1 MKKYKYMIA
10 GVAAVCATAALTSC
24 SDYLD
29 TDKYFKD
36 QQSLEH
42 IFNNKTNTLEWLSL
56 SYSRLQG
63 DNIEIGHSDQNP
75 TNFCDDMTFNE
86 GNNGDRYRKFKL
98 GEYGDGYNNGYDGY
112 YKNSWPW
119 SYVAIRQASVFIH
132 NAHANEGLTQDEI
145 DVLIGEAHFLRGYFY
160 WLLIRK
166 YGPVPIMPDE
176 GADFSA
182 SYDDMSYP
190 RNTFDECV
198 DFICKDMIEA
208 AKRLPDRRDNLNS
221 ARPTKGAALAM
232 RAKVLTYAA
241 SPLYNGNTEMADFT
255 DKTGRQLISQEYD
268 ERKWALAV
276 AAGKDFLDYNDQAGV
291 YKIHTVGV
299 RKSAED
305 TSYPTTITP
314 PVCEPYSS
322 LNFPDGWAD
331 IDPFESYRSVFNG
344 ELSIAENEEI
354 IFTRGQNDR
363 GNNLTPS
370 GQDGAEEDKGVKQ
383 LVKHQLPNSLGGWNI
398 HGITQKQCDA
408 YDMADG
414 TPFDIDRVM
423 AEYGAGNEF
432 TNARN
437 KNLHP
442 YDHLPDN
449 GIYMGYANREPRFYA
464 SVAYSGTIW
473 PGASTTED
481 RYHNQQI
488 FYYRGENDGRVNSNE
503 RWVNTGIGV
512 MKYVHPYDINVGN
525 NALLKDKPDPALR
538 YADILLLY
546 AEAVNNLTSSHE
558 VQSWDGTQ
566 TYTISRDV
574 NEMRRGVKPVR
585 MRAGV
590 PDYKDEVYADRDQFF
605 NAIVHERQVEL
616 FAENQRYF
624 DLRRWK
630 IAEEHESEQIYGCNT
645 LMDKRNALEFYNPVR
660 VPKLQTS
667 FSRKQ
672 YFWPVSWDELRRNK
686 NLTQAPG
693 WRDYE

>member
-10 GVAAVCATAALTSC
+10 GVAAMCATAFLTSC

-42 IFNNKTNTLEWLSL
+42 IFNNKNNTLEWLAL

-63 DNIEIGHSDQNP
+63 DNIEIGHSDNNP

-98 GEYGDGYNNGYDGY
+98 GEYGDGYSYDTY

-132 NAHANEGLTQDEI
+132 NAHANDELTQDEI

-176 GADFSA
+176 GADFSE
-182 SYDDMSYP
+182 SYDNLSYP

-221 ARPTKGAALAM
+221 ARPTKGAALAV

-255 DKTGRQLISQEYD
+255 DKTGRQLISQQYD
-268 ERKWALAV
+268 ERKWAVAA

-291 YKIHTVGV
+291 YKIHTVGI
-299 RKSAED
+299 RKTAED
-305 TSYPTTITP
+305 TSYPTTIIP
-314 PVCEPYSS
+314 PKCEPYSS
-322 LNFPDGWAD
+322 QNFPDGWAD

-344 ELSIAENEEI
+344 ELSMAENEEV
-354 IFTRGQNDR
+354 IFTRGQNNR
-363 GNNLTPS
+363 TNNLIPD
-370 GQDGAEEDKGVKQ
+370 GQEGSVEIGVKD

-398 HGITQKQCDA
+398 HGVTQKQCDA
-408 YDMADG
+408 YAMADG
-414 TPFDIDRVM
+414 TPYDREKVM
-423 AEYGAGNEF
+423 AQYGPGNEF
-432 TNARN
+432 TTINN
-437 KNLHP
+437 KALHP

-473 PGASTTED
+473 QGASTTED

-488 FYYRGENDGRVNSNE
+488 FYYRGEQDGRVNSNE

-525 NALLKDKPDPALR
+525 NASIRDKADPALR
-538 YADILLLY
+538 YADLLLLY
-546 AEAVNNLTSSHE
+546 AEALNNLTTSYE
-558 VQSWDGTQ
+558 IASWDGTQ

-574 NEMRRGVKPVR
+574 NEMHRGVKPVR

-590 PDYKDEVYADRDQFF
+590 PDYTDEVYADRDQFF
-605 NAIVHERQVEL
+605 NAIVHERQIEF

-630 IAEEHESEQIYGCNT
+630 IAEEHEAEQIYGCNT
-645 LMDKRNALEFYNPVR
+645 LMDRRNALQFYNPVR

-667 FSRKQ
+667 FSRRQ

-693 WRDYE
+693 WKDYE

>member
-1 MKKYKYMIA
+1 MIA
-10 GVAAVCATAALTSC
+10 GVAAMCATAFLTSC

-42 IFNNKTNTLEWLSL
+42 IFNNKNNTLEWLAL

-98 GEYGDGYNNGYDGY
+98 GEYGDGYSYDTY

-132 NAHANEGLTQDEI
+132 NAHANDELTQDEI

-176 GADFSA
+176 GADFSE
-182 SYDDMSYP
+182 SYDNLSYP

-221 ARPTKGAALAM
+221 ARPTKGAALAV

-255 DKTGRQLISQEYD
+255 DKTGRQLISQQYD
-268 ERKWALAV
+268 ERKWAVAA

-291 YKIHTVGV
+291 YKIHTVGI
-299 RKSAED
+299 RKTAED
-305 TSYPTTITP
+305 TSYPTTIIP
-314 PVCEPYSS
+314 PKCEPYSS
-322 LNFPDGWAD
+322 QNFPDGWAD

-344 ELSIAENEEI
+344 ELSMAENEEV
-354 IFTRGQNDR
+354 IFTRGQNNR
-363 GNNLTPS
+363 TNNLIPD
-370 GQDGAEEDKGVKQ
+370 GQEGSVEIGVKD

-398 HGITQKQCDA
+398 HGVTQKQCDA
-408 YDMADG
+408 YAMADG
-414 TPFDIDRVM
+414 TPYDREKVM
-423 AEYGAGNEF
+423 AQYGPGNEF
-432 TNARN
+432 TTINN
-437 KNLHP
+437 KALHP

-488 FYYRGENDGRVNSNE
+488 FYYRGEQDGRVNSNE

-525 NALLKDKPDPALR
+525 NASIRDKADPALR
-538 YADILLLY
+538 YADLLLLY
-546 AEAVNNLTSSHE
+546 AEALNNLTTSYE
-558 VQSWDGTQ
+558 IASWDGTQ

-574 NEMRRGVKPVR
+574 NEMHRGVKPVR

-590 PDYKDEVYADRDQFF
+590 PDYTDEVYADRDQFF
-605 NAIVHERQVEL
+605 NAIVHERQIEF

-630 IAEEHESEQIYGCNT
+630 IAEEHEAEQIYGCNT
-645 LMDKRNALEFYNPVR
+645 LMDRRNALQFYNPVR

-667 FSRKQ
+667 FSRRQ

-693 WRDYE
+693 WKDYE

>member
-10 GVAAVCATAALTSC
+10 GVAAMCATAFLTSC

-42 IFNNKTNTLEWLSL
+42 IFNNKNNTLEWLAL

-63 DNIEIGHSDQNP
+63 DNIEIGHSDNNP

-98 GEYGDGYNNGYDGY
+98 GEYGDGYSYDTY

-132 NAHANEGLTQDEI
+132 NAHANDELTQDEI

-176 GADFSA
+176 GADFSE
-182 SYDDMSYP
+182 SYDNLSYP

-221 ARPTKGAALAM
+221 ARPTKGAALAV

-255 DKTGRQLISQEYD
+255 DKTGRQLISQQYD
-268 ERKWALAV
+268 ERKWAVAA

-291 YKIHTVGV
+291 YKIHTVGI
-299 RKSAED
+299 RKTAED
-305 TSYPTTITP
+305 TSYPTTIIP
-314 PVCEPYSS
+314 PKCEPYSS
-322 LNFPDGWAD
+322 QNFPDGWAD

-344 ELSIAENEEI
+344 ELSMAENEEV
-354 IFTRGQNDR
+354 IFTRGQNNR
-363 GNNLTPS
+363 TNNLIPD
-370 GQDGAEEDKGVKQ
+370 GQEGSVEIGVKD

-398 HGITQKQCDA
+398 HGVTQKQCDA
-408 YDMADG
+408 YAMADG
-414 TPFDIDRVM
+414 TPYDREKVM
-423 AEYGAGNEF
+423 AQYGPGNEF
-432 TNARN
+432 TTINN
-437 KNLHP
+437 KALHP

-464 SVAYSGTIW
+464 SVAYSGSIW

-488 FYYRGENDGRVNSNE
+488 FYYRGEQDGRVNSNE

-525 NALLKDKPDPALR
+525 NASIRDKADPALR
-538 YADILLLY
+538 YADLLLLY
-546 AEAVNNLTSSHE
+546 AEALNNLTTSYE
-558 VQSWDGTQ
+558 IASWDGTQ

-574 NEMRRGVKPVR
+574 NEMHRGVKPVR

-590 PDYKDEVYADRDQFF
+590 PDYTDEVYADRDQFF
-605 NAIVHERQVEL
+605 NAIVHERQIEF

-630 IAEEHESEQIYGCNT
+630 IAEEHEAEQIYGCNT
-645 LMDKRNALEFYNPVR
+645 LMDRRNALQFYNPVR

-667 FSRKQ
+667 FSRRQ

-693 WRDYE
+693 WKDYE

>member
-10 GVAAVCATAALTSC
+10 GVAAMCATAFLTSC

-42 IFNNKTNTLEWLSL
+42 IFNNKNNTLEWLAL

-63 DNIEIGHSDQNP
+63 DNIEIGHSDNNP

-98 GEYGDGYNNGYDGY
+98 GEYGDGYSYDTY

-132 NAHANEGLTQDEI
+132 NAHANDELTQDEI

-176 GADFSA
+176 GADFSE
-182 SYDDMSYP
+182 SYDNLSYP

-221 ARPTKGAALAM
+221 ARPTKGAALAV

-255 DKTGRQLISQEYD
+255 DKTGRQLISQQYD
-268 ERKWALAV
+268 ERKWAVAA

-291 YKIHTVGV
+291 YKIHTVGI
-299 RKSAED
+299 RKTAED
-305 TSYPTTITP
+305 TSYPTTIIP
-314 PVCEPYSS
+314 PKCEPYSS
-322 LNFPDGWAD
+322 QNFPNGWAD

-344 ELSIAENEEI
+344 ELSMAENEEI
-354 IFTRGQNDR
+354 IFTRGQNNR
-363 GNNLTPS
+363 TNNLIPD
-370 GQDGAEEDKGVKQ
+370 GQDGTVEIGVKD

-398 HGITQKQCDA
+398 HGVTQKQCDA

-414 TPFDIDRVM
+414 TPYDREKVM
-423 AEYGAGNEF
+423 AKYGPGNEF
-432 TNARN
+432 TTINN
-437 KNLHP
+437 KALHP

-488 FYYRGENDGRVNSNE
+488 FYYRGEQDGRVNSNE

-525 NALLKDKPDPALR
+525 NASIRDKADPALR
-538 YADILLLY
+538 YADLLLLY
-546 AEAVNNLTSSHE
+546 AEALNNLTTSYE
-558 VQSWDGTQ
+558 IASWDGTQ

-574 NEMRRGVKPVR
+574 NEMHRGVKPVR

-590 PDYKDEVYADRDQFF
+590 PDYTDDVYADRDKFF
-605 NAIVHERQVEL
+605 NAIVHERQIEF

-630 IAEEHESEQIYGCNT
+630 IAEEHEAEQIYGCNT
-645 LMDKRNALEFYNPVR
+645 LMDRRNALQFYNPVR

-667 FSRKQ
+667 FSRRQ

-693 WRDYE
+693 WKDYE

>member
-63 DNIEIGHSDQNP
+63 DNIEIGHSDNNP

-98 GEYGDGYNNGYDGY
+98 GEYGDGYSYDGY

-119 SYVAIRQASVFIH
+119 SYVAIRQASIFIH

-299 RKSAED
+299 RKAAED

-322 LNFPDGWAD
+322 QNFPDGWAD

-354 IFTRGQNDR
+354 IFTRGRNYR
-363 GNNLTPS
+363 SNNLIPE
-370 GQDGAEEDKGVKQ
+370 GQEGSVEIGVRD

-398 HGITQKQCDA
+398 HGVTQKQCDA

-414 TPFDIDRVM
+414 TPYDRDRVM
-423 AEYGAGNEF
+423 AEYGPGNEF

-473 PGASTTED
+473 PGANTTED

-525 NALLKDKPDPALR
+525 NAFIKDKADPALR

-546 AEAVNNLTSSHE
+546 AEAVNNLTSSYE
-558 VQSWDGTQ
+558 VQSWDGAQ
-566 TYTISRDV
+566 TYTVSRDV

-624 DLRRWK
+624 DIRRWK

>member
-1 MKKYKYMIA
+1 MIA
-10 GVAAVCATAALTSC
+10 GVAAMCATAFLTSC

-42 IFNNKTNTLEWLSL
+42 IFNNKNNTLEWLAL

-63 DNIEIGHSDQNP
+63 DNIEIGHSDNNP

-98 GEYGDGYNNGYDGY
+98 GEYGDGYSYDTY

-132 NAHANEGLTQDEI
+132 NAHANDELTQDEI

-176 GADFSA
+176 GADFSE
-182 SYDDMSYP
+182 SYDNLSYP

-221 ARPTKGAALAM
+221 ARPTKGAALAV

-255 DKTGRQLISQEYD
+255 DKTGRQLISQQYD
-268 ERKWALAV
+268 ERKWAVAA

-291 YKIHTVGV
+291 YKIHTVGI
-299 RKSAED
+299 RKTAED
-305 TSYPTTITP
+305 TSYPTTIIP
-314 PVCEPYSS
+314 PKCEPYSS
-322 LNFPDGWAD
+322 QNFPDGWAD

-344 ELSIAENEEI
+344 ELSMAENEEI
-354 IFTRGQNDR
+354 IFTRGQNNR
-363 GNNLTPS
+363 TNNLIPD
-370 GQDGAEEDKGVKQ
+370 GQEGSVEIGVKD

-398 HGITQKQCDA
+398 HGVTQKQCDA
-408 YDMADG
+408 YAMADG
-414 TPFDIDRVM
+414 TPYDREKVM
-423 AEYGAGNEF
+423 AKYGPGNEF
-432 TNARN
+432 TTINN
-437 KNLHP
+437 KALHP

-488 FYYRGENDGRVNSNE
+488 FYYRGEQDGRVNSNE

-525 NALLKDKPDPALR
+525 NASIRDKADPALR
-538 YADILLLY
+538 YADLLLLY
-546 AEAVNNLTSSHE
+546 AEALNNLTTSYE
-558 VQSWDGTQ
+558 IASWDGTQ

-574 NEMRRGVKPVR
+574 NEMHRGVKPVR

-590 PDYKDEVYADRDQFF
+590 PDYTDEVYADRDQFF
-605 NAIVHERQVEL
+605 NAIVHERQIEF

-630 IAEEHESEQIYGCNT
+630 IAEEHEAEQIYGCNT
-645 LMDKRNALEFYNPVR
+645 LMDRRNALQFYNPVR

-667 FSRKQ
+667 FSRRQ

-693 WRDYE
+693 WKDYE

>member
-1 MKKYKYMIA
+1 MIA
-10 GVAAVCATAALTSC
+10 GVAAMCATAFLTSC

-42 IFNNKTNTLEWLSL
+42 IFNNKNNTLEWLAL

-98 GEYGDGYNNGYDGY
+98 GEYGDGYSYDTY

-132 NAHANEGLTQDEI
+132 NAHANDELTQDEI

-176 GADFSA
+176 GADFSE
-182 SYDDMSYP
+182 SYDNLSYP

-221 ARPTKGAALAM
+221 ARPTKGAALAV

-255 DKTGRQLISQEYD
+255 DKTGRQLISQQYD
-268 ERKWALAV
+268 ERKWAVAA

-291 YKIHTVGV
+291 YKIHTVGI
-299 RKSAED
+299 RKTAED
-305 TSYPTTITP
+305 TSYPTTIIP
-314 PVCEPYSS
+314 PKCEPYSS
-322 LNFPDGWAD
+322 QNFPDGWAD

-344 ELSIAENEEI
+344 ELSMAENEEI
-354 IFTRGQNDR
+354 IFTRGQNNR
-363 GNNLTPS
+363 TNNLIPDD
-370 GQDGAEEDKGVKQ
+370 QDGSVEIGVKD

-398 HGITQKQCDA
+398 HGVTQKQCDA
-408 YDMADG
+408 YAMADG
-414 TPFDIDRVM
+414 TPYDREKVM
-423 AEYGAGNEF
+423 AKYGPGNEF
-432 TNARN
+432 TTINN
-437 KNLHP
+437 KALHP

-488 FYYRGENDGRVNSNE
+488 FYYRGEQDGRVNSNE

-525 NALLKDKPDPALR
+525 NASIRDKADPALR
-538 YADILLLY
+538 YADLLLLY
-546 AEAVNNLTSSHE
+546 AEALNNLTTSYE
-558 VQSWDGTQ
+558 IASWDGTQ

-574 NEMRRGVKPVR
+574 NEMHRGVKPVR

-590 PDYKDEVYADRDQFF
+590 PDYTDEVYADRDQFF
-605 NAIVHERQVEL
+605 NAIVHERQIEF

-630 IAEEHESEQIYGCNT
+630 IAEEHEAEQIYGCNT
-645 LMDKRNALEFYNPVR
+645 LMDRRNALQFYNPVR

-667 FSRKQ
+667 FSRRQ

-693 WRDYE
+693 WKDYE

>member
-10 GVAAVCATAALTSC
+10 GVAAMCATAFLTSC

-42 IFNNKTNTLEWLSL
+42 IFNNKNNTLEWLAL

-63 DNIEIGHSDQNP
+63 DNIEIGHSDNNP

-98 GEYGDGYNNGYDGY
+98 GEYGDGYSYDTY

-132 NAHANEGLTQDEI
+132 NAHANDELTQDEI

-176 GADFSA
+176 GADFSE
-182 SYDDMSYP
+182 SYDNLSYP

-208 AKRLPDRRDNLNS
+208 AKRLPDRRDDLNS
-221 ARPTKGAALAM
+221 ARPTKGAALAV

-255 DKTGRQLISQEYD
+255 DKTGRQLISQQYD
-268 ERKWALAV
+268 ERKWAVAA

-291 YKIHTVGV
+291 YKIHTVGI
-299 RKSAED
+299 RKTAED
-305 TSYPTTITP
+305 TSYPTTIIP
-314 PVCEPYSS
+314 PKCEPYSS
-322 LNFPDGWAD
+322 QNFPDGWAD

-344 ELSIAENEEI
+344 ELSMAENEEV
-354 IFTRGQNDR
+354 IFTRGQNNR
-363 GNNLTPS
+363 TNNLIPD
-370 GQDGAEEDKGVKQ
+370 GQEGSVEIGVKD

-398 HGITQKQCDA
+398 HGVTQKQCDA
-408 YDMADG
+408 YAMADG
-414 TPFDIDRVM
+414 TPYDREKVM
-423 AEYGAGNEF
+423 AQYGPGNEF
-432 TNARN
+432 TTINN
-437 KNLHP
+437 KALHP

-488 FYYRGENDGRVNSNE
+488 FYYRGEQDGRVNSNE

-525 NALLKDKPDPALR
+525 NASIRDKADPALR
-538 YADILLLY
+538 YADLLLLY
-546 AEAVNNLTSSHE
+546 AEALNNLTTSYE
-558 VQSWDGTQ
+558 IASWDGTQ

-574 NEMRRGVKPVR
+574 NEMHRGVKPVR

-590 PDYKDEVYADRDQFF
+590 PDYTDEVYADRDQFF
-605 NAIVHERQVEL
+605 NAIVHERQIEF

-630 IAEEHESEQIYGCNT
+630 IAEEHEAEQIYGCNT
-645 LMDKRNALEFYNPVR
+645 LMDRRNALQFYNPVR

-667 FSRKQ
+667 FSRRQ

-693 WRDYE
+693 WKDYE

>member
-1 MKKYKYMIA
+1 MIA
-10 GVAAVCATAALTSC
+10 GVAAMCATAFLTSC

-42 IFNNKTNTLEWLSL
+42 IFNNKNNTLEWLAL

-86 GNNGDRYRKFKL
+86 GNNGERYRKFKL
-98 GEYGDGYNNGYDGY
+98 GEYGDGYSYDTY

-132 NAHANEGLTQDEI
+132 NAHANDELTQDEI

-176 GADFSA
+176 GADFSE
-182 SYDDMSYP
+182 SYDNLSYP

-221 ARPTKGAALAM
+221 ARPTKGAALAV

-255 DKTGRQLISQEYD
+255 DKTGRQLISQQYD
-268 ERKWALAV
+268 ERKWAVAA

-291 YKIHTVGV
+291 YKIHTVGI
-299 RKSAED
+299 RKTAED
-305 TSYPTTITP
+305 TSYPTTIIP
-314 PVCEPYSS
+314 PKCEPYSS
-322 LNFPDGWAD
+322 QNFPDGWAD

-344 ELSIAENEEI
+344 ELSMAENEEV
-354 IFTRGQNDR
+354 IFTRGQNNR
-363 GNNLTPS
+363 TNNLIPD
-370 GQDGAEEDKGVKQ
+370 GQEGSVEIGVKD

-398 HGITQKQCDA
+398 HGVTQKQCDA
-408 YDMADG
+408 YAMADG
-414 TPFDIDRVM
+414 TPYDREKVM
-423 AEYGAGNEF
+423 AQYGPGNEF
-432 TNARN
+432 TTINN
-437 KNLHP
+437 KALHP

-488 FYYRGENDGRVNSNE
+488 FYYRGEQDGRVNSNE

-512 MKYVHPYDINVGN
+512 MKYVHPYDINVGD
-525 NALLKDKPDPALR
+525 NASIRDKADPALR
-538 YADILLLY
+538 YADLLLLY
-546 AEAVNNLTSSHE
+546 AEALNNLTTSYE
-558 VQSWDGTQ
+558 IASWDGTQ

-574 NEMRRGVKPVR
+574 NEMHRGVKPVR

-590 PDYKDEVYADRDQFF
+590 PDYTDEVYADRDQFF
-605 NAIVHERQVEL
+605 NAIVHERQIEF

-630 IAEEHESEQIYGCNT
+630 IAEEHEAEQIYGCNT
-645 LMDKRNALEFYNPVR
+645 LMDRRNALQFYNPVR

-667 FSRKQ
+667 FSRRQ

-693 WRDYE
+693 WKDYE

>member
-1 MKKYKYMIA
+1 MIA
-10 GVAAVCATAALTSC
+10 GVAAMCATAFLTSC

-42 IFNNKTNTLEWLSL
+42 IFNNKNNTLEWLAL

-63 DNIEIGHSDQNP
+63 DNIEIGHSDNNP

-86 GNNGDRYRKFKL
+86 GNNGERYRKFKL
-98 GEYGDGYNNGYDGY
+98 GEYGDGYSYDTY

-119 SYVAIRQASVFIH
+119 SYVGIRQASVFIH
-132 NAHANEGLTQDEI
+132 NAHANDELTQDEI

-176 GADFSA
+176 GADFSD
-182 SYDDMSYP
+182 SYDNLSYP

-221 ARPTKGAALAM
+221 ARPTKGAALAV

-255 DKTGRQLISQEYD
+255 DKTGRQLISQQYD
-268 ERKWALAV
+268 ERKWAVAA

-291 YKIHTVGV
+291 YKIHTVGI
-299 RKSAED
+299 RKTAED
-305 TSYPTTITP
+305 TSYPTTIIP
-314 PVCEPYSS
+314 PKCEPYSS
-322 LNFPDGWAD
+322 QNFPDGWAD

-344 ELSIAENEEI
+344 ELSMAENEEV
-354 IFTRGQNDR
+354 IFTRGQNNR
-363 GNNLTPS
+363 TNNLIPD
-370 GQDGAEEDKGVKQ
+370 GQEGSVEIGVKD

-398 HGITQKQCDA
+398 HGVTQKQCDA
-408 YDMADG
+408 YAMADG
-414 TPFDIDRVM
+414 TPYDREKVM
-423 AEYGAGNEF
+423 AQYGPGNEF
-432 TNARN
+432 TTINN
-437 KNLHP
+437 KALHP

-488 FYYRGENDGRVNSNE
+488 FYYRGEQDGRVNSNE

-525 NALLKDKPDPALR
+525 NASIRDKADPALR
-538 YADILLLY
+538 YADLLLLY
-546 AEAVNNLTSSHE
+546 AEALNNLTTSYE
-558 VQSWDGTQ
+558 IASWDGTQ

-574 NEMRRGVKPVR
+574 NEMHRGVKPVR

-590 PDYKDEVYADRDQFF
+590 PDYTDEVYADRDQFF
-605 NAIVHERQVEL
+605 NAIVHERQIEF

-630 IAEEHESEQIYGCNT
+630 IAEEHEAEQIYGCNT
-645 LMDKRNALEFYNPVR
+645 LMDRRNALQFYNPVR

-667 FSRKQ
+667 FSRRQ

-693 WRDYE
+693 WKDYE

>member
-10 GVAAVCATAALTSC
+10 GVAAMCATAFLTSC

-42 IFNNKTNTLEWLSL
+42 IFNNKNNTLEWLAL

-63 DNIEIGHSDQNP
+63 DNIEIGHSDNNP

-98 GEYGDGYNNGYDGY
+98 GEYGDGYSYDTY

-132 NAHANEGLTQDEI
+132 NAHANDELTQDEI

-176 GADFSA
+176 GADFSE
-182 SYDDMSYP
+182 SYDNLSYP

-255 DKTGRQLISQEYD
+255 DKTGRQLISQQYD
-268 ERKWALAV
+268 ERKWAVAA

-291 YKIHTVGV
+291 YKIHTVGI
-299 RKSAED
+299 RKTAED
-305 TSYPTTITP
+305 TSYPTTIIP
-314 PVCEPYSS
+314 PKCEPYSS
-322 LNFPDGWAD
+322 QNFPDGWAD

-344 ELSIAENEEI
+344 ELSMAENEEV
-354 IFTRGQNDR
+354 IFTRGQNNR
-363 GNNLTPS
+363 TNNLIPD
-370 GQDGAEEDKGVKQ
+370 GQEGSVEIGVKD

-398 HGITQKQCDA
+398 HGVTQKQCDA
-408 YDMADG
+408 YAMADG
-414 TPFDIDRVM
+414 TPYDREKVM
-423 AEYGAGNEF
+423 AQYGPGNEF
-432 TNARN
+432 TTINN
-437 KNLHP
+437 KALHP

-488 FYYRGENDGRVNSNE
+488 FYYRGEQDGRVNSNE

-525 NALLKDKPDPALR
+525 NASIRDKADPALR
-538 YADILLLY
+538 YADLLLLY
-546 AEAVNNLTSSHE
+546 AEALNNLTTSYE
-558 VQSWDGTQ
+558 IASWDGTQ

-574 NEMRRGVKPVR
+574 NEMHRGVKPVR

-590 PDYKDEVYADRDQFF
+590 PDYTDEVYADRDQFF
-605 NAIVHERQVEL
+605 NAIVHERQIEF

-630 IAEEHESEQIYGCNT
+630 IAEEHEAEQIYGCNT
-645 LMDKRNALEFYNPVR
+645 LMDRRNALQFYNPVR

-667 FSRKQ
+667 FSRRQ

-693 WRDYE
+693 WKDYE

>member
-10 GVAAVCATAALTSC
+10 GVAAMCATAFLTSC

-42 IFNNKTNTLEWLSL
+42 IFNNKNNTLEWLAL

-98 GEYGDGYNNGYDGY
+98 GEYGDGYSYDTY

-132 NAHANEGLTQDEI
+132 NAHANDELTQDEI

-176 GADFSA
+176 GADFSE
-182 SYDDMSYP
+182 SYDNLSYP

-255 DKTGRQLISQEYD
+255 DKTGRQLISQQYD
-268 ERKWALAV
+268 ERKWAVAA

-291 YKIHTVGV
+291 YKIHTVGI
-299 RKSAED
+299 RKTAED
-305 TSYPTTITP
+305 TSYPTTIIP
-314 PVCEPYSS
+314 PKCEPYSS
-322 LNFPDGWAD
+322 QNFPDGWAD

-344 ELSIAENEEI
+344 ELSMAENEEV
-354 IFTRGQNDR
+354 IFTRGQNNR
-363 GNNLTPS
+363 TNNLIPD
-370 GQDGAEEDKGVKQ
+370 GQEGSVEIGVKD

-398 HGITQKQCDA
+398 HGVTQKQCDA
-408 YDMADG
+408 YAMADG
-414 TPFDIDRVM
+414 TPYDREKVM
-423 AEYGAGNEF
+423 AQYGPGNEF
-432 TNARN
+432 TTINN
-437 KNLHP
+437 KALHP

-488 FYYRGENDGRVNSNE
+488 FYYRGEQDGRVNSNE

-525 NALLKDKPDPALR
+525 NASIRDKADPALR
-538 YADILLLY
+538 YADLLLLY
-546 AEAVNNLTSSHE
+546 AEALNNLTTSYE
-558 VQSWDGTQ
+558 IASWDGTQ

-574 NEMRRGVKPVR
+574 NEMHRGVKPVR

-590 PDYKDEVYADRDQFF
+590 PDYTDEVYVDRDKFF
-605 NAIVHERQVEL
+605 NAIVHERQIEF

-630 IAEEHESEQIYGCNT
+630 IAEEHEAEQIYGCNT
-645 LMDKRNALEFYNPVR
+645 LMDRRNALQFYNPVR

-667 FSRKQ
+667 FSRRQ

-693 WRDYE
+693 WKDYE

>member
-10 GVAAVCATAALTSC
+10 GVAAMCATAFLTSC

-42 IFNNKTNTLEWLSL
+42 IFNNKNNTLEWLAL

-63 DNIEIGHSDQNP
+63 DNIEIGHSDNNP

-98 GEYGDGYNNGYDGY
+98 GEYGDGYSYDTY

-132 NAHANEGLTQDEI
+132 NAHANDELTQDEI

-176 GADFSA
+176 GADFSE
-182 SYDDMSYP
+182 SYDNLSYP

-221 ARPTKGAALAM
+221 ARPTKGAALAV

-255 DKTGRQLISQEYD
+255 DKTGRQLISQQYD
-268 ERKWALAV
+268 ERKWAVAA

-291 YKIHTVGV
+291 YKIHTVGI
-299 RKSAED
+299 RKTAED
-305 TSYPTTITP
+305 TSYPTTIIP
-314 PVCEPYSS
+314 PKCEPYSS
-322 LNFPDGWAD
+322 QNFPDGWAD

-344 ELSIAENEEI
+344 ELSMAENEEV
-354 IFTRGQNDR
+354 IFTRGQNNR
-363 GNNLTPS
+363 TNNLIPDDQEGS
-370 GQDGAEEDKGVKQ
+370 VEIGVKD

-398 HGITQKQCDA
+398 HGVTQKQCDA
-408 YDMADG
+408 YAMADG
-414 TPFDIDRVM
+414 TPYDREKVM
-423 AEYGAGNEF
+423 AQYGPGNEF
-432 TNARN
+432 TTINN
-437 KNLHP
+437 KALHP

-488 FYYRGENDGRVNSNE
+488 FYYRGEQDGRVNSNE

-525 NALLKDKPDPALR
+525 NASIRDKADPALR
-538 YADILLLY
+538 YADLLLLY
-546 AEAVNNLTSSHE
+546 AEALNNLTTSYE
-558 VQSWDGTQ
+558 IASWDGTQ

-574 NEMRRGVKPVR
+574 NEMHRGVKPVR

-590 PDYKDEVYADRDQFF
+590 PDYTDDVYADRDKFF
-605 NAIVHERQVEL
+605 NAIVHERQIEF

-630 IAEEHESEQIYGCNT
+630 IAEEHEAEQIYGCNT
-645 LMDKRNALEFYNPVR
+645 LMDRRNALQFYNPVR

-667 FSRKQ
+667 FSRRQ

-693 WRDYE
+693 WKDYE

>member
-10 GVAAVCATAALTSC
+10 GVAAMCATAFLTSC

-42 IFNNKTNTLEWLSL
+42 IFNNKNNTLEWLAL

-63 DNIEIGHSDQNP
+63 DNIEIGHSDNNP

-98 GEYGDGYNNGYDGY
+98 GEYGDGYSYDTY

-132 NAHANEGLTQDEI
+132 NAHANDELTQDEI

-176 GADFSA
+176 GADFSE
-182 SYDDMSYP
+182 SYDNLSYP

-221 ARPTKGAALAM
+221 ARPTKGAALAV

-255 DKTGRQLISQEYD
+255 DKTGRQLISQQYD
-268 ERKWALAV
+268 ERKWAVAA

-291 YKIHTVGV
+291 YKIHTVGI
-299 RKSAED
+299 RKTAED
-305 TSYPTTITP
+305 TSYPTTIIP
-314 PVCEPYSS
+314 PKCEPYSS
-322 LNFPDGWAD
+322 QNFPDGWAD

-344 ELSIAENEEI
+344 ELSMAENEEV
-354 IFTRGQNDR
+354 IFTRGQNNR
-363 GNNLTPS
+363 TNNLIPD
-370 GQDGAEEDKGVKQ
+370 GQKGSVEIGVKD

-398 HGITQKQCDA
+398 HGVTQKQCDA
-408 YDMADG
+408 YAMADG
-414 TPFDIDRVM
+414 TPYDREKVM
-423 AEYGAGNEF
+423 AKYGPGNEF
-432 TNARN
+432 TTINN
-437 KNLHP
+437 KALHP

-481 RYHNQQI
+481 SYHDQQI
-488 FYYRGENDGRVNSNE
+488 FYYRGEQDGRVNSNE

-525 NALLKDKPDPALR
+525 NASIRDKADPALR
-538 YADILLLY
+538 YADLLLLY
-546 AEAVNNLTSSHE
+546 AEALNNLTTSYE
-558 VQSWDGTQ
+558 IASWDGTQ

-574 NEMRRGVKPVR
+574 NEMHRGVKPVR

-590 PDYKDEVYADRDQFF
+590 PDYTDEVYADRDKFF
-605 NAIVHERQVEL
+605 NAIVHERQIEF

-630 IAEEHESEQIYGCNT
+630 IAEEHEAEQIYGCNT
-645 LMDKRNALEFYNPVR
+645 LMDRRNALQFYNPVR

-667 FSRKQ
+667 FSRRQ

-693 WRDYE
+693 WKDYE

>member
-10 GVAAVCATAALTSC
+10 GVAAMCATAFLTSC

-42 IFNNKTNTLEWLSL
+42 IFNNKNNTLEWLAL

-63 DNIEIGHSDQNP
+63 DNIEIGHSDNNP

-98 GEYGDGYNNGYDGY
+98 GEYGDGYSYDTY

-132 NAHANEGLTQDEI
+132 NAHANDELTQDEI

-176 GADFSA
+176 GADFSE
-182 SYDDMSYP
+182 SYDNLSYP

-221 ARPTKGAALAM
+221 ARPTKGAALAV

-255 DKTGRQLISQEYD
+255 DKTGRQLISQQYD
-268 ERKWALAV
+268 ERKWAVAA

-291 YKIHTVGV
+291 YKIHTVGI
-299 RKSAED
+299 RKTAED
-305 TSYPTTITP
+305 TSYPTTIIP
-314 PVCEPYSS
+314 PKCEPYSS
-322 LNFPDGWAD
+322 QNFPDGWAD

-344 ELSIAENEEI
+344 ELSMAENEEV
-354 IFTRGQNDR
+354 IFTRGQNNR
-363 GNNLTPS
+363 TNNLIPD
-370 GQDGAEEDKGVKQ
+370 GQEGSVEIGVKD

-398 HGITQKQCDA
+398 HGVTQKQCDA
-408 YDMADG
+408 YAMADG
-414 TPFDIDRVM
+414 TPYDREKVM
-423 AEYGAGNEF
+423 AKYGPGNEF
-432 TNARN
+432 TTINN
-437 KNLHP
+437 KALHP

-488 FYYRGENDGRVNSNE
+488 FYYRGEQDGRVNSNE

-525 NALLKDKPDPALR
+525 NASIRDKADPALR
-538 YADILLLY
+538 YADLLLLY
-546 AEAVNNLTSSHE
+546 AEALNNLTTSYE
-558 VQSWDGTQ
+558 IASWDGTQ

-574 NEMRRGVKPVR
+574 NEMHRGVKPVR

-590 PDYKDEVYADRDQFF
+590 PDYTDEVYADRDQFF
-605 NAIVHERQVEL
+605 NAIVHERQIEF

-630 IAEEHESEQIYGCNT
+630 IAEEHEAEQIYGCNT
-645 LMDKRNALEFYNPVR
+645 LMDRRNALQFYNPVR

-667 FSRKQ
+667 FSRRQ

-693 WRDYE
+693 WKDYE

>member
-10 GVAAVCATAALTSC
+10 GVAAMCATAFLTSC

-42 IFNNKTNTLEWLSL
+42 IFNNKNNTLEWLAL

-98 GEYGDGYNNGYDGY
+98 GEYGDGYSYDTY

-132 NAHANEGLTQDEI
+132 NAHANDELTQDEI

-176 GADFSA
+176 GADFSE
-182 SYDDMSYP
+182 SYDNLSYP

-221 ARPTKGAALAM
+221 ARPTKGAALAV

-255 DKTGRQLISQEYD
+255 DKTGRQLISQQYD
-268 ERKWALAV
+268 ERKWAVAA

-291 YKIHTVGV
+291 YKIHTVGI
-299 RKSAED
+299 RKTAED
-305 TSYPTTITP
+305 TSYPTTIIP
-314 PVCEPYSS
+314 PKCEPYSS
-322 LNFPDGWAD
+322 QNFPDGWAD

-344 ELSIAENEEI
+344 ELSMAENEEV
-354 IFTRGQNDR
+354 IFTRGQNNR
-363 GNNLTPS
+363 TNNLIPD
-370 GQDGAEEDKGVKQ
+370 GQEGSVEIGVKD

-398 HGITQKQCDA
+398 HGVTQKQCDA
-408 YDMADG
+408 YAMADG
-414 TPFDIDRVM
+414 TPYDREKVM
-423 AEYGAGNEF
+423 AQYGPGNEF
-432 TNARN
+432 TTINN
-437 KNLHP
+437 KALHP

-488 FYYRGENDGRVNSNE
+488 FYYRGEQDGRVNSNE

-525 NALLKDKPDPALR
+525 NASIRDKADPALR
-538 YADILLLY
+538 YADLLLLY
-546 AEAVNNLTSSHE
+546 AEALNNLTTSYE
-558 VQSWDGTQ
+558 IASWDGTQ

-574 NEMRRGVKPVR
+574 NEMHRGVKPVR

-590 PDYKDEVYADRDQFF
+590 PDYTDEVYADRDQFF
-605 NAIVHERQVEL
+605 NAIVHERQIEF

-630 IAEEHESEQIYGCNT
+630 IAEEHEAEQIYGCNT
-645 LMDKRNALEFYNPVR
+645 LMDRRNALQFYNPVR

-667 FSRKQ
+667 FSRRQ

-693 WRDYE
+693 WKDYE

>member
-10 GVAAVCATAALTSC
+10 GVAAMCATAFLTSC

-42 IFNNKTNTLEWLSL
+42 IFNNKNNTLEWLAL

-63 DNIEIGHSDQNP
+63 DNIEIGHSDNNP

-98 GEYGDGYNNGYDGY
+98 GEYGDGYSYDTY

-132 NAHANEGLTQDEI
+132 NAHANDELTQDEI

-176 GADFSA
+176 GADFSE
-182 SYDDMSYP
+182 SYDNLSYP

-221 ARPTKGAALAM
+221 ARPTKGAALAV

-255 DKTGRQLISQEYD
+255 DKTGRQLISQQYD
-268 ERKWALAV
+268 ERKWAVAA

-291 YKIHTVGV
+291 YKIHTVGI
-299 RKSAED
+299 RKTAED
-305 TSYPTTITP
+305 TSYPTTIIP
-314 PVCEPYSS
+314 PKCEPYSS
-322 LNFPDGWAD
+322 QNFPDGWAD

-344 ELSIAENEEI
+344 ELSMAENEEV
-354 IFTRGQNDR
+354 IFTRGQNNR
-363 GNNLTPS
+363 TNNLIPDDQEGS
-370 GQDGAEEDKGVKQ
+370 VEIGVKD

-398 HGITQKQCDA
+398 HGVTQKQCDA
-408 YDMADG
+408 YAMADG
-414 TPFDIDRVM
+414 TPYDREKVM
-423 AEYGAGNEF
+423 AQYGPGNEF
-432 TNARN
+432 TTINN
-437 KNLHP
+437 KALHP

-488 FYYRGENDGRVNSNE
+488 FYYRGEQDGRVNSNE

-525 NALLKDKPDPALR
+525 NASIRDKADPALR
-538 YADILLLY
+538 YADLLLLY
-546 AEAVNNLTSSHE
+546 AEALNNLTTSYE
-558 VQSWDGTQ
+558 IASWDGTQ

-574 NEMRRGVKPVR
+574 NEMHRGVKPVR

-590 PDYKDEVYADRDQFF
+590 PDYTDEVYADRDQFF
-605 NAIVHERQVEL
+605 NAIVHERQIEF

-630 IAEEHESEQIYGCNT
+630 IAEEHEAEQIYGCNT
-645 LMDKRNALEFYNPVR
+645 LMDRRNALQFYNPVR

-667 FSRKQ
+667 FSRRQ

-693 WRDYE
+693 WKDYE

>member
-10 GVAAVCATAALTSC
+10 GVAAMCATAFLTSC

-42 IFNNKTNTLEWLSL
+42 IFNNKNNTLEWLAL

-63 DNIEIGHSDQNP
+63 DNIEIGHSDNNP

-98 GEYGDGYNNGYDGY
+98 GEYGDGYSYDTY

-132 NAHANEGLTQDEI
+132 NAHANDELTQDEI

-176 GADFSA
+176 GADFSE
-182 SYDDMSYP
+182 SYDNLSYP

-221 ARPTKGAALAM
+221 ARPTKGAALAV

-255 DKTGRQLISQEYD
+255 DKTGRQLISQQYD
-268 ERKWALAV
+268 ERKWAVAA

-291 YKIHTVGV
+291 YKIHTVGI
-299 RKSAED
+299 RKTAED
-305 TSYPTTITP
+305 TSYPTTIIP
-314 PVCEPYSS
+314 PKCEPYSS
-322 LNFPDGWAD
+322 QNFPDGWAD

-344 ELSIAENEEI
+344 ELSMAENEEV
-354 IFTRGQNDR
+354 IFTRGQNNR
-363 GNNLTPS
+363 TNNLIPD
-370 GQDGAEEDKGVKQ
+370 GQDGSVEIGVKD

-398 HGITQKQCDA
+398 HGVTQKQCDA

-414 TPFDIDRVM
+414 TPYDREKVM
-423 AEYGAGNEF
+423 AKYGPGNEF
-432 TNARN
+432 TTINN
-437 KNLHP
+437 KALHP

-488 FYYRGENDGRVNSNE
+488 FYYRGEQDGRVNSNE

-525 NALLKDKPDPALR
+525 NASIRDKADPALR
-538 YADILLLY
+538 YADLLLLY
-546 AEAVNNLTSSHE
+546 AEALNNLTTSYE
-558 VQSWDGTQ
+558 IASWDGTQ

-574 NEMRRGVKPVR
+574 NEMHRGVKPVR

-590 PDYKDEVYADRDQFF
+590 PDYTDDVYADRDQFF
-605 NAIVHERQVEL
+605 NAIVHERQIEF

-630 IAEEHESEQIYGCNT
+630 IAEEHEAEQIYGCNT
-645 LMDKRNALEFYNPVR
+645 LMDRRNALQFYNPVR

-667 FSRKQ
+667 FSRRQ

-693 WRDYE
+693 WKDYE

>member
-1 MKKYKYMIA
+1 MIA
-10 GVAAVCATAALTSC
+10 GVAAMCATAFLTSC

-42 IFNNKTNTLEWLSL
+42 IFNNKNNTLEWLAL

-63 DNIEIGHSDQNP
+63 DNIEIGHSDNNP

-98 GEYGDGYNNGYDGY
+98 GEYGDGYSYDTY

-132 NAHANEGLTQDEI
+132 NAHANDELTQDEI

-176 GADFSA
+176 GADFSE
-182 SYDDMSYP
+182 SYDNLSYP

-221 ARPTKGAALAM
+221 ARPTKGAALAV

-255 DKTGRQLISQEYD
+255 DKTGRQLISQQYD
-268 ERKWALAV
+268 ERKWAVAA

-291 YKIHTVGV
+291 YKIHTVGI
-299 RKSAED
+299 RKTAED
-305 TSYPTTITP
+305 TSYPTTIIP
-314 PVCEPYSS
+314 PKCEPYSS
-322 LNFPDGWAD
+322 QNFPDGWAD

-344 ELSIAENEEI
+344 ELSMAENEEV
-354 IFTRGQNDR
+354 IFTRGQNNR
-363 GNNLTPS
+363 TNNLIPD
-370 GQDGAEEDKGVKQ
+370 GQEGSVEIGVKD

-398 HGITQKQCDA
+398 HGVTQKQCDA
-408 YDMADG
+408 YAMADG
-414 TPFDIDRVM
+414 TPYDREKVM
-423 AEYGAGNEF
+423 AQYGPGNEF
-432 TNARN
+432 TTINN
-437 KNLHP
+437 KALHP

-488 FYYRGENDGRVNSNE
+488 FYYRGEQDGRVNSNE

-525 NALLKDKPDPALR
+525 NASIRDKADPALR
-538 YADILLLY
+538 YADLLLLY
-546 AEAVNNLTSSHE
+546 AEALNNLTTSYE
-558 VQSWDGTQ
+558 IASWDGTQ

-574 NEMRRGVKPVR
+574 NEMHRGVKPVR

-590 PDYKDEVYADRDQFF
+590 PDYTDEVYADRDKFF
-605 NAIVHERQVEL
+605 NAIVHERQIEF

-630 IAEEHESEQIYGCNT
+630 IAEEHEAEQIYGCNT
-645 LMDKRNALEFYNPVR
+645 LMDRRNALQFYNPVR

-667 FSRKQ
+667 FSRRQ

-693 WRDYE
+693 WKDYE

>member
-1 MKKYKYMIA
+1 MIA
-10 GVAAVCATAALTSC
+10 GVAAMCATAFLTSC

-42 IFNNKTNTLEWLSL
+42 FFNNKNNTLEWLAL

-63 DNIEIGHSDQNP
+63 DNIEIGHSDNNP

-98 GEYGDGYNNGYDGY
+98 GEYGDGYSYDTY

-132 NAHANEGLTQDEI
+132 NAHANDELTQDEI

-176 GADFSA
+176 GADFSE
-182 SYDDMSYP
+182 SYDNLSYP

-221 ARPTKGAALAM
+221 ARPTKGAALAV

-255 DKTGRQLISQEYD
+255 DKTGRQLISQQYD
-268 ERKWALAV
+268 ERKWAVAA

-291 YKIHTVGV
+291 YKIHTVGI
-299 RKSAED
+299 RKTAED
-305 TSYPTTITP
+305 TSYPTTIIP
-314 PVCEPYSS
+314 PKCEPYSS
-322 LNFPDGWAD
+322 QNFPDGWAD

-344 ELSIAENEEI
+344 ELSMAENEEV
-354 IFTRGQNDR
+354 IFTRGQNNR
-363 GNNLTPS
+363 TNNLIPD
-370 GQDGAEEDKGVKQ
+370 GQEGSVEIGVKD

-398 HGITQKQCDA
+398 HGVTQKQCDA
-408 YDMADG
+408 YAMADG
-414 TPFDIDRVM
+414 TPYDREKVM
-423 AEYGAGNEF
+423 AKYGPGNEF
-432 TNARN
+432 TTINN
-437 KNLHP
+437 KALHP

-488 FYYRGENDGRVNSNE
+488 FYYRGEQDGRVNSNE

-525 NALLKDKPDPALR
+525 NASIRDKADPALR
-538 YADILLLY
+538 YADLLLLY
-546 AEAVNNLTSSHE
+546 AEALNNLTTSYE
-558 VQSWDGTQ
+558 IASWDGTQ

-574 NEMRRGVKPVR
+574 NEMHRGVKPVR

-590 PDYKDEVYADRDQFF
+590 PDYTDEVYADRDQFF
-605 NAIVHERQVEL
+605 NAIVHERQIEF

-630 IAEEHESEQIYGCNT
+630 IAEEHEAEQIYGCNT
-645 LMDKRNALEFYNPVR
+645 LMDRRNALQFYNPVR

-667 FSRKQ
+667 FSRRQ

-693 WRDYE
+693 WKDYE

>member
-1 MKKYKYMIA
+1 M
-10 GVAAVCATAALTSC
+10 CATAFLTSC

-42 IFNNKTNTLEWLSL
+42 IFNNKNNTLEWLAL

-63 DNIEIGHSDQNP
+63 DNIEIGHSDNNP

-98 GEYGDGYNNGYDGY
+98 GEYGDGYSYDTY

-132 NAHANEGLTQDEI
+132 NAHANDELTQDEI

-176 GADFSA
+176 GADFSE
-182 SYDDMSYP
+182 SYDNLSYP

-255 DKTGRQLISQEYD
+255 DKTGRQLISQQYD
-268 ERKWALAV
+268 ERKWAVAA

-291 YKIHTVGV
+291 YKIHTVGI
-299 RKSAED
+299 RKTAED
-305 TSYPTTITP
+305 TSYPTTIIP
-314 PVCEPYSS
+314 PKCEPYSS
-322 LNFPDGWAD
+322 QNFPDGWAD

-344 ELSIAENEEI
+344 ELSMAENEEI
-354 IFTRGQNDR
+354 IFTRGQNNR
-363 GNNLTPS
+363 TNNLIPD
-370 GQDGAEEDKGVKQ
+370 GQDGTVEIGVKD

-398 HGITQKQCDA
+398 HGVTQKQCDA

-414 TPFDIDRVM
+414 TPYDREKVM
-423 AEYGAGNEF
+423 AKYGPGNEF
-432 TNARN
+432 TTINN
-437 KNLHP
+437 KALHP

-488 FYYRGENDGRVNSNE
+488 FYYRGEQDGRVNSNE

-525 NALLKDKPDPALR
+525 NASIRDKADPALR
-538 YADILLLY
+538 YADLLLLY
-546 AEAVNNLTSSHE
+546 AEALNNLTTSYE
-558 VQSWDGTQ
+558 IASWDGTQ

-574 NEMRRGVKPVR
+574 NEMHRGVKPVR

-590 PDYKDEVYADRDQFF
+590 PDYTDEVYADRDQFF
-605 NAIVHERQVEL
+605 NAIVHERQIEF

-630 IAEEHESEQIYGCNT
+630 IAEEHEAEQIYGCNT
-645 LMDKRNALEFYNPVR
+645 LMDRRNALQFYNPVR

-667 FSRKQ
+667 FSRRQ

-693 WRDYE
+693 WKDYE

>member
-1 MKKYKYMIA
+1 MIA
-10 GVAAVCATAALTSC
+10 GVAAMCATAFLTSC

-42 IFNNKTNTLEWLSL
+42 IFNNKNNTLEWLAL

-98 GEYGDGYNNGYDGY
+98 GEYGDGYSYDTY

-132 NAHANEGLTQDEI
+132 NAHANDELTQDEI

-176 GADFSA
+176 GADFSE
-182 SYDDMSYP
+182 SYDDLSYP

-255 DKTGRQLISQEYD
+255 DKTGRQLISQQYD
-268 ERKWALAV
+268 ERKWAVAA

-291 YKIHTVGV
+291 YKIHTVGI
-299 RKSAED
+299 RKTAED
-305 TSYPTTITP
+305 TSYPTTIIP
-314 PVCEPYSS
+314 PKCEPYSS
-322 LNFPDGWAD
+322 QNFPDGWAD

-344 ELSIAENEEI
+344 ELSMAENEEV
-354 IFTRGQNDR
+354 IFTRGQNNR
-363 GNNLTPS
+363 TNNLIPD
-370 GQDGAEEDKGVKQ
+370 GQEGSVEIGVKD

-398 HGITQKQCDA
+398 HGVTQKQCDA
-408 YDMADG
+408 YAMADG
-414 TPFDIDRVM
+414 TPYDREKVM
-423 AEYGAGNEF
+423 AQYGPGNEF
-432 TNARN
+432 TTINN
-437 KNLHP
+437 KALHP

-488 FYYRGENDGRVNSNE
+488 FYYRGEQDGRVNSNE

-525 NALLKDKPDPALR
+525 NASIRDKADPALR
-538 YADILLLY
+538 YADLLLLY
-546 AEAVNNLTSSHE
+546 AEALNNLTTSYE
-558 VQSWDGTQ
+558 IASWDGTQ

-574 NEMRRGVKPVR
+574 NEMHRGVKPVR

-590 PDYKDEVYADRDQFF
+590 PDYTDEVYADRDQFF
-605 NAIVHERQVEL
+605 NAIVHERQIEF

-630 IAEEHESEQIYGCNT
+630 IAEEHEAEQIYGCNT
-645 LMDKRNALEFYNPVR
+645 LMDRRNALQFYNPVR

-667 FSRKQ
+667 FSRRQ

-693 WRDYE
+693 WKDYE

>member
-10 GVAAVCATAALTSC
+10 GVAAMCATAFLTSC

-42 IFNNKTNTLEWLSL
+42 IFNNKNNTLEWLAL

-63 DNIEIGHSDQNP
+63 DNIEIGHSDNNP

-98 GEYGDGYNNGYDGY
+98 GEYGDGYSYDTY

-132 NAHANEGLTQDEI
+132 NAHANDELTQDEI

-176 GADFSA
+176 GADFSE
-182 SYDDMSYP
+182 SYDNLSYP

-221 ARPTKGAALAM
+221 ARPTKGAALAV

-255 DKTGRQLISQEYD
+255 DKTGRQLISQQYD
-268 ERKWALAV
+268 ERKWAVAA

-291 YKIHTVGV
+291 YKIHTVGI
-299 RKSAED
+299 RKTAED
-305 TSYPTTITP
+305 TSYPTTIIP
-314 PVCEPYSS
+314 PKCEPYSS
-322 LNFPDGWAD
+322 QNFPDGWAD

-344 ELSIAENEEI
+344 ELSMAENEEV
-354 IFTRGQNDR
+354 IFTRGQNNR
-363 GNNLTPS
+363 TNNLIPDDQKGS
-370 GQDGAEEDKGVKQ
+370 VEIGVKD

-398 HGITQKQCDA
+398 HGVTQKQCDA
-408 YDMADG
+408 YAMADG
-414 TPFDIDRVM
+414 TPYDREKVM
-423 AEYGAGNEF
+423 AKYGPGNEF
-432 TNARN
+432 TTINN
-437 KNLHP
+437 KALHP

-488 FYYRGENDGRVNSNE
+488 FYYRGEQDGRVNSNE

-525 NALLKDKPDPALR
+525 NASIRDKADPALR
-538 YADILLLY
+538 YADLLLLY
-546 AEAVNNLTSSHE
+546 AEALNNLTTSYE
-558 VQSWDGTQ
+558 IASWDGTQ

-574 NEMRRGVKPVR
+574 NEMHRGVKPVR

-590 PDYKDEVYADRDQFF
+590 PDYTDEVYADRDQFF
-605 NAIVHERQVEL
+605 NAIVHERQIEF

-630 IAEEHESEQIYGCNT
+630 IAEEHEAEQIYGCNT
-645 LMDKRNALEFYNPVR
+645 LMDRRNALQFYNPVR

-667 FSRKQ
+667 FSRRQ

-693 WRDYE
+693 WKDYE

>member
-1 MKKYKYMIA
+1 MIA
-10 GVAAVCATAALTSC
+10 GVAAMCATAFLTSC

-42 IFNNKTNTLEWLSL
+42 IFNNKNNTLEWLAL

-63 DNIEIGHSDQNP
+63 DNIEIGHSDNNP

-98 GEYGDGYNNGYDGY
+98 GEYGDGYSYDTY

-132 NAHANEGLTQDEI
+132 NAHANDELTQDEI

-176 GADFSA
+176 GADFSE
-182 SYDDMSYP
+182 SYDNLSYP
-190 RNTFDECV
+190 RTTFDECV

-221 ARPTKGAALAM
+221 ARPTKGAALAV

-255 DKTGRQLISQEYD
+255 DKTGRQLISQQYD
-268 ERKWALAV
+268 ERKWAVAA

-291 YKIHTVGV
+291 YKIHTVGI
-299 RKSAED
+299 RKTAED
-305 TSYPTTITP
+305 TSYPTTIIP
-314 PVCEPYSS
+314 PKCEPYSS
-322 LNFPDGWAD
+322 QNFPDGWAD

-344 ELSIAENEEI
+344 ELSMAENEEV
-354 IFTRGQNDR
+354 IFTRGQNNR
-363 GNNLTPS
+363 TNNLIPDDQEGS
-370 GQDGAEEDKGVKQ
+370 VEIGVKD

-398 HGITQKQCDA
+398 HGVTQKQCDA
-408 YDMADG
+408 YAMADG
-414 TPFDIDRVM
+414 TPYDREKVM
-423 AEYGAGNEF
+423 AQYGPGNEF
-432 TNARN
+432 TTINN
-437 KNLHP
+437 KALHP

-488 FYYRGENDGRVNSNE
+488 FYYRGEQDGRVNSNE

-525 NALLKDKPDPALR
+525 NASIRDKADPALR
-538 YADILLLY
+538 YADLLLLY
-546 AEAVNNLTSSHE
+546 AEALNNLTTSYE
-558 VQSWDGTQ
+558 IASWDGTQ

-574 NEMRRGVKPVR
+574 NEMHRGVKPVR

-590 PDYKDEVYADRDQFF
+590 PDYTDEVYADRDQFF
-605 NAIVHERQVEL
+605 NAIVHERQIEF

-630 IAEEHESEQIYGCNT
+630 IAEEHEAEQIYGCNT
-645 LMDKRNALEFYNPVR
+645 LMDRRNALQFYNPVR

-667 FSRKQ
+667 FSRRQ

-693 WRDYE
+693 WKDYE

>member
-1 MKKYKYMIA
+1 M
-10 GVAAVCATAALTSC
+10 CATAFLTSC

-42 IFNNKTNTLEWLSL
+42 IFNNKNNTLEWLAL

-98 GEYGDGYNNGYDGY
+98 GEYGDGYSYDTY

-132 NAHANEGLTQDEI
+132 NAHANDELTQDEI

-176 GADFSA
+176 GADFSE
-182 SYDDMSYP
+182 SYDNLSYP

-221 ARPTKGAALAM
+221 ARPTKGAALAV

-255 DKTGRQLISQEYD
+255 DKTGRQLISQQYD
-268 ERKWALAV
+268 ERKWAVAA

-291 YKIHTVGV
+291 YKIHTVGI
-299 RKSAED
+299 RKTAED
-305 TSYPTTITP
+305 TSYPTTIIP
-314 PVCEPYSS
+314 PKCEPYSS
-322 LNFPDGWAD
+322 QNFPDGWAD

-344 ELSIAENEEI
+344 ELSMAENEEV
-354 IFTRGQNDR
+354 IFTRGQNNR
-363 GNNLTPS
+363 TNNLIPD
-370 GQDGAEEDKGVKQ
+370 GQEGSVEIGVKD

-398 HGITQKQCDA
+398 HGVTQKQCDA
-408 YDMADG
+408 YAMADG
-414 TPFDIDRVM
+414 TPYDREKVM
-423 AEYGAGNEF
+423 AQYGPGNEF
-432 TNARN
+432 TTINN
-437 KNLHP
+437 KALHP

-488 FYYRGENDGRVNSNE
+488 FYYRGEQDGRVNSNE

-525 NALLKDKPDPALR
+525 NASIRDKADPALR
-538 YADILLLY
+538 YADLLLLY
-546 AEAVNNLTSSHE
+546 AEALNNLTTSYE
-558 VQSWDGTQ
+558 IASWDGTQ

-574 NEMRRGVKPVR
+574 NEMHRGVKPVR

-590 PDYKDEVYADRDQFF
+590 PDYTDEVYADRDQFF
-605 NAIVHERQVEL
+605 NAIVHERQIEF

-630 IAEEHESEQIYGCNT
+630 IAEEHEAEQIYGCNT
-645 LMDKRNALEFYNPVR
+645 LMDRRNALQFYNPVR

-667 FSRKQ
+667 FSRRQ

-693 WRDYE
+693 WKDYE

>member
-10 GVAAVCATAALTSC
+10 GVAAMCATAFLTSC

-42 IFNNKTNTLEWLSL
+42 IFNNKNNTLEWLAL

-63 DNIEIGHSDQNP
+63 DNIEIGHSDNNP

-98 GEYGDGYNNGYDGY
+98 GEYGDGYSYDTY

-132 NAHANEGLTQDEI
+132 NAHANDELTQDEI

-176 GADFSA
+176 GADFSE
-182 SYDDMSYP
+182 SYDNLSYP

-221 ARPTKGAALAM
+221 ARPTKGAALAV

-255 DKTGRQLISQEYD
+255 DKTGRQLISQQYD
-268 ERKWALAV
+268 ERKWAVAA

-291 YKIHTVGV
+291 YKIHTVGI
-299 RKSAED
+299 RKTAED
-305 TSYPTTITP
+305 TSYPTTIIP
-314 PVCEPYSS
+314 PKCEPYSS
-322 LNFPDGWAD
+322 QNFPDGWAD

-344 ELSIAENEEI
+344 ELSMAENEEI
-354 IFTRGQNDR
+354 IFTRGQNNR
-363 GNNLTPS
+363 TNNLIPD
-370 GQDGAEEDKGVKQ
+370 GQDGSVEIGVKD

-398 HGITQKQCDA
+398 HGVTQKQCDA
-408 YDMADG
+408 YAMADG
-414 TPFDIDRVM
+414 TPYDREKVM
-423 AEYGAGNEF
+423 AKYGPGNEF
-432 TNARN
+432 TTINN
-437 KNLHP
+437 KALHP

-488 FYYRGENDGRVNSNE
+488 FYYRGEQDGRVNSNE

-525 NALLKDKPDPALR
+525 NASIRDKADPALR
-538 YADILLLY
+538 YADLLLLY
-546 AEAVNNLTSSHE
+546 AEALNNLTTSYE
-558 VQSWDGTQ
+558 IASWDGTQ

-574 NEMRRGVKPVR
+574 NEMHRGVKPVR

-590 PDYKDEVYADRDQFF
+590 PDYTDEVYADRDKFF
-605 NAIVHERQVEL
+605 NAIVHERQIEF

-630 IAEEHESEQIYGCNT
+630 IAEEHEAEQIYGCNT
-645 LMDKRNALEFYNPVR
+645 LMDRRNALQFYNPVR

-667 FSRKQ
+667 FSRRQ

-693 WRDYE
+693 WKDYE

>member
-10 GVAAVCATAALTSC
+10 GVAAMCATAFLTSC

-42 IFNNKTNTLEWLSL
+42 IFNNKNNTLEWLAL

-63 DNIEIGHSDQNP
+63 DNIEIGHSDNNP

-98 GEYGDGYNNGYDGY
+98 GEYGDGYSYDTY

-132 NAHANEGLTQDEI
+132 NAHANDELTQDEI

-176 GADFSA
+176 GADFSE
-182 SYDDMSYP
+182 SYDNLSYP

-221 ARPTKGAALAM
+221 ARPTKGAALAV

-255 DKTGRQLISQEYD
+255 DKTGRQLISQQYD
-268 ERKWALAV
+268 ERKWAVAA

-291 YKIHTVGV
+291 YKIHTVGI
-299 RKSAED
+299 RKTAED
-305 TSYPTTITP
+305 TSYPTTIIP
-314 PVCEPYSS
+314 PKCEPYSS
-322 LNFPDGWAD
+322 QNFPDGWAD

-344 ELSIAENEEI
+344 ELSMAENEEV
-354 IFTRGQNDR
+354 IFTRGQNNR
-363 GNNLTPS
+363 TNNLIPD
-370 GQDGAEEDKGVKQ
+370 GQEGSVEIGVKD

-398 HGITQKQCDA
+398 HGVTQKQCDA
-408 YDMADG
+408 YAMADG
-414 TPFDIDRVM
+414 TPYDREKVM
-423 AEYGAGNEF
+423 AQYGPGNEF
-432 TNARN
+432 TTINN
-437 KNLHP
+437 KALHP

-488 FYYRGENDGRVNSNE
+488 FYYRGEQDGRVNSNE

-525 NALLKDKPDPALR
+525 NASIRDKADPALR
-538 YADILLLY
+538 YADLLLLY
-546 AEAVNNLTSSHE
+546 AEALNNLTTSYE
-558 VQSWDGTQ
+558 IASWDGTQ

-574 NEMRRGVKPVR
+574 NEMHRGVKPVR

-590 PDYKDEVYADRDQFF
+590 PDYTDEVYADRDQFF
-605 NAIVHERQVEL
+605 NAIVHERQIEF

-630 IAEEHESEQIYGCNT
+630 IAEEHEAEQIYGCNT
-645 LMDKRNALEFYNPVR
+645 LMDRRNALQFYNPVR
-660 VPKLQTS
+660 VPKLQSS
-667 FSRKQ
+667 FSRRQ

-693 WRDYE
+693 WKDYE

>member
-1 MKKYKYMIA
+1 MIA
-10 GVAAVCATAALTSC
+10 GVAAMCTTAFLTSC

-42 IFNNKTNTLEWLSL
+42 IFNNKNNTLEWLAL

-63 DNIEIGHSDQNP
+63 DNIEIGHSDNNP

-98 GEYGDGYNNGYDGY
+98 GEYGDGYSYDTY

-132 NAHANEGLTQDEI
+132 NAHANDELTQDEI

-176 GADFSA
+176 GADFSE
-182 SYDDMSYP
+182 SYDNLSYP

-221 ARPTKGAALAM
+221 ARPTKGAALAV

-255 DKTGRQLISQEYD
+255 DKTGRQLISQQYD
-268 ERKWALAV
+268 ERKWAVAA

-291 YKIHTVGV
+291 YKIHTVGI
-299 RKSAED
+299 RKTAED
-305 TSYPTTITP
+305 TSYPTTIIP
-314 PVCEPYSS
+314 PKCEPYSS
-322 LNFPDGWAD
+322 QNFPDGWAD

-344 ELSIAENEEI
+344 ELSMAENEEV
-354 IFTRGQNDR
+354 IFTRGQNNR
-363 GNNLTPS
+363 TNNLIPD
-370 GQDGAEEDKGVKQ
+370 GQEGSVEIGVKD

-398 HGITQKQCDA
+398 HGVTQKQCDA
-408 YDMADG
+408 YAMADG
-414 TPFDIDRVM
+414 TPYDREKVM
-423 AEYGAGNEF
+423 AQYGPGNEF
-432 TNARN
+432 TTINN
-437 KNLHP
+437 KALHP

-488 FYYRGENDGRVNSNE
+488 FYYRGEQDGRVNSNE

-525 NALLKDKPDPALR
+525 NASIRDKADPALR
-538 YADILLLY
+538 YADLLLLY
-546 AEAVNNLTSSHE
+546 AEALNNLTTSYE
-558 VQSWDGTQ
+558 IASWDGTQ

-574 NEMRRGVKPVR
+574 NEMHRGVKPVR

-590 PDYKDEVYADRDQFF
+590 PDYTDEVYADRDQFF
-605 NAIVHERQVEL
+605 NAIVHERQIEF

-630 IAEEHESEQIYGCNT
+630 IAEEHEAEQIYGCNT
-645 LMDKRNALEFYNPVR
+645 LMDRRNALQFYNPVR

-667 FSRKQ
+667 FSRRQ

-693 WRDYE
+693 WKDYE

>member
-10 GVAAVCATAALTSC
+10 GVAAMCATAFLTSC

-42 IFNNKTNTLEWLSL
+42 IFNNKNNTLEWLAL

-63 DNIEIGHSDQNP
+63 DNIEIGHSDNNP

-98 GEYGDGYNNGYDGY
+98 GEYGDGYSYDTY

-132 NAHANEGLTQDEI
+132 NAHANDELTQDEI

-176 GADFSA
+176 GADFSE
-182 SYDDMSYP
+182 SYDNLSYP

-208 AKRLPDRRDNLNS
+208 AKRLPDRRNNLNS
-221 ARPTKGAALAM
+221 ARPTKGAALAV

-255 DKTGRQLISQEYD
+255 DKTGRQLISQQYD
-268 ERKWALAV
+268 ERKWAVAA

-291 YKIHTVGV
+291 YKIHTVGI
-299 RKSAED
+299 RKTAED
-305 TSYPTTITP
+305 TSYPTTIIP
-314 PVCEPYSS
+314 PKCEPYSS
-322 LNFPDGWAD
+322 QNFPDGWAD

-344 ELSIAENEEI
+344 ELSMAENEEV
-354 IFTRGQNDR
+354 IFTRGQNNR
-363 GNNLTPS
+363 TNNLIPD
-370 GQDGAEEDKGVKQ
+370 GQEGSVEIGVKD

-398 HGITQKQCDA
+398 HGVTQKQCDA
-408 YDMADG
+408 YAMADG
-414 TPFDIDRVM
+414 TPYDREKVM
-423 AEYGAGNEF
+423 AQYGPGNEF
-432 TNARN
+432 TTINN
-437 KNLHP
+437 KALHP

-488 FYYRGENDGRVNSNE
+488 FYYRGEQDGRVNSNE

-525 NALLKDKPDPALR
+525 NASIRDKADPALR
-538 YADILLLY
+538 YADLLLLY
-546 AEAVNNLTSSHE
+546 AEALNNLTTSYE
-558 VQSWDGTQ
+558 IASWDGTQ

-574 NEMRRGVKPVR
+574 NEMHRGVKPVR

-590 PDYKDEVYADRDQFF
+590 PDYTDEVYADRDQFF
-605 NAIVHERQVEL
+605 NAIVHERQIEF

-630 IAEEHESEQIYGCNT
+630 IAEEHEAEQIYGCNT
-645 LMDKRNALEFYNPVR
+645 LMDRRNALQFYNPVR

-667 FSRKQ
+667 FSRRQ

-693 WRDYE
+693 WKDYE

>member
-10 GVAAVCATAALTSC
+10 GVAAMCATAFLTSC

-42 IFNNKTNTLEWLSL
+42 IFNNKNNTLEWLAL

-63 DNIEIGHSDQNP
+63 DNIEIGHSDNNP

-98 GEYGDGYNNGYDGY
+98 GEYGDGYSYDTY

-132 NAHANEGLTQDEI
+132 NAHANDELTQDEI

-176 GADFSA
+176 GADFSE
-182 SYDDMSYP
+182 SYDNLSYP

-221 ARPTKGAALAM
+221 ARPTKGAALAV

-255 DKTGRQLISQEYD
+255 DKTGRQLISQQYD
-268 ERKWALAV
+268 ERKWAVAA

-291 YKIHTVGV
+291 YKIHTVGI
-299 RKSAED
+299 RKTAED
-305 TSYPTTITP
+305 TSYPTTIIP
-314 PVCEPYSS
+314 PKCEPYSS
-322 LNFPDGWAD
+322 QNFPDGWAD

-344 ELSIAENEEI
+344 ELSMAENEEV
-354 IFTRGQNDR
+354 IFTRGQNNR
-363 GNNLTPS
+363 TNNLIPD
-370 GQDGAEEDKGVKQ
+370 GQEGSVEIGVKD

-398 HGITQKQCDA
+398 HGVTQKQCDA
-408 YDMADG
+408 YAMADG
-414 TPFDIDRVM
+414 TPYDREKVM
-423 AEYGAGNEF
+423 AKYGPGNEF
-432 TNARN
+432 TTINN
-437 KNLHP
+437 KALHP

-488 FYYRGENDGRVNSNE
+488 FYYRGEQDGRVNSNE

-525 NALLKDKPDPALR
+525 NASIRDKADPALR
-538 YADILLLY
+538 YADLLLLY
-546 AEAVNNLTSSHE
+546 AEALNNLTTSYE
-558 VQSWDGTQ
+558 IASWDGTQ

-574 NEMRRGVKPVR
+574 NEMHRGVKPVR

-590 PDYKDEVYADRDQFF
+590 PDYTDEVYADRDKFF
-605 NAIVHERQVEL
+605 NAIVHERQIEF

-630 IAEEHESEQIYGCNT
+630 IAEEHEAEQIYGCNT
-645 LMDKRNALEFYNPVR
+645 LMDRRNALQFYNPVR

-667 FSRKQ
+667 FSRRQ

-693 WRDYE
+693 WKDYE

>member
-1 MKKYKYMIA
+1 M
-10 GVAAVCATAALTSC
+10 CATAFLTSC

-42 IFNNKTNTLEWLSL
+42 IFNNKNNTLEWLAL

-63 DNIEIGHSDQNP
+63 DNIEIGHSDNNP

-98 GEYGDGYNNGYDGY
+98 GEYGDGYSYDTY

-132 NAHANEGLTQDEI
+132 NAHANDELTQDEI

-176 GADFSA
+176 GADFSE
-182 SYDDMSYP
+182 SYDNLSYP

-221 ARPTKGAALAM
+221 ARPTKGAALAV

-255 DKTGRQLISQEYD
+255 DKTGRQLISQQYD
-268 ERKWALAV
+268 ERKWAVAA

-291 YKIHTVGV
+291 YKIHTVGI
-299 RKSAED
+299 RKTAED
-305 TSYPTTITP
+305 TSYPTTIIP
-314 PVCEPYSS
+314 PKCEPYSS
-322 LNFPDGWAD
+322 QNFPDGWAD

-344 ELSIAENEEI
+344 ELSMAENEEV
-354 IFTRGQNDR
+354 IFTRGQNNR
-363 GNNLTPS
+363 TNNLIPD
-370 GQDGAEEDKGVKQ
+370 GQEGSVEIGVKD

-398 HGITQKQCDA
+398 HGVTQKQCDA
-408 YDMADG
+408 YAMADG
-414 TPFDIDRVM
+414 TPYDREKVM
-423 AEYGAGNEF
+423 AQYGPGNEF
-432 TNARN
+432 TTINN
-437 KNLHP
+437 KALHP

-488 FYYRGENDGRVNSNE
+488 FYYRGEQDGRVNSNE

-525 NALLKDKPDPALR
+525 NASIRDKADPALR
-538 YADILLLY
+538 YADLLLLY
-546 AEAVNNLTSSHE
+546 AEALNNLTTSYE
-558 VQSWDGTQ
+558 ITSWDGTQ

-574 NEMRRGVKPVR
+574 NEMHRGVKPVR

-590 PDYKDEVYADRDQFF
+590 PDYTDEVYADRDQFF
-605 NAIVHERQVEL
+605 NAIVHERQIEF

-630 IAEEHESEQIYGCNT
+630 IAEEHEAEQIYGCNT
-645 LMDKRNALEFYNPVR
+645 LMDRRNALQFYNPVR

-667 FSRKQ
+667 FSRRQ

-693 WRDYE
+693 WKDYE

>member
-1 MKKYKYMIA
+1 MIA
-10 GVAAVCATAALTSC
+10 GVAAMCATAFLTSC

-42 IFNNKTNTLEWLSL
+42 IFNNKNNTLEWLAL

-98 GEYGDGYNNGYDGY
+98 GEYGDGYSYDTY

-132 NAHANEGLTQDEI
+132 NAHANDELTQDEI

-176 GADFSA
+176 GADFSE
-182 SYDDMSYP
+182 SYDNLSYP

-221 ARPTKGAALAM
+221 ARPTKGAALAV

-255 DKTGRQLISQEYD
+255 DKTGRQLISQQYD
-268 ERKWALAV
+268 ERKWAVAA

-291 YKIHTVGV
+291 YKIHTVGI
-299 RKSAED
+299 RKTAED
-305 TSYPTTITP
+305 TSYPTTIIP
-314 PVCEPYSS
+314 PKCEPYSS
-322 LNFPDGWAD
+322 QNFPDGWAD

-344 ELSIAENEEI
+344 ELSMAENEEV
-354 IFTRGQNDR
+354 IFTRGQNNR
-363 GNNLTPS
+363 TNNLIPD
-370 GQDGAEEDKGVKQ
+370 GQEGSVEIGVKD

-398 HGITQKQCDA
+398 HGVTQKQCDA
-408 YDMADG
+408 YAMADG
-414 TPFDIDRVM
+414 TPYDREKVM
-423 AEYGAGNEF
+423 AKYGPGNEF
-432 TNARN
+432 TTINN
-437 KNLHP
+437 KALHP

-488 FYYRGENDGRVNSNE
+488 FYYRGEQDGRVNSNE

-525 NALLKDKPDPALR
+525 NASIRDKADPALR
-538 YADILLLY
+538 YADLLLLY
-546 AEAVNNLTSSHE
+546 AEALNNLTTSYE
-558 VQSWDGTQ
+558 IASWDGTQ

-574 NEMRRGVKPVR
+574 NEMHRGVKPVR

-590 PDYKDEVYADRDQFF
+590 PDYTDEVYADRDKFF
-605 NAIVHERQVEL
+605 NAIVHERQIEF

-630 IAEEHESEQIYGCNT
+630 IAEEHEAEQIYGCNT
-645 LMDKRNALEFYNPVR
+645 LMDRRNALQFYNPVR

-667 FSRKQ
+667 FSRRQ

-693 WRDYE
+693 WKDYE

>member
-1 MKKYKYMIA
+1 MIA
-10 GVAAVCATAALTSC
+10 GVAAMCATAFLTSC

-42 IFNNKTNTLEWLSL
+42 IFNNKNNTLEWLAL

-63 DNIEIGHSDQNP
+63 DNIEIGHSDNNP

-98 GEYGDGYNNGYDGY
+98 GEYGDGYSYDTY

-132 NAHANEGLTQDEI
+132 NAHANDELTQDEI

-176 GADFSA
+176 GADFSE
-182 SYDDMSYP
+182 SYDNLSYP

-221 ARPTKGAALAM
+221 ARPTKGAALAV

-255 DKTGRQLISQEYD
+255 DKTGRQLISQQYD
-268 ERKWALAV
+268 ERKWAVAA

-291 YKIHTVGV
+291 YKIHTVGI
-299 RKSAED
+299 RKTAED
-305 TSYPTTITP
+305 TSYPTTIIP
-314 PVCEPYSS
+314 PKCEPYSS
-322 LNFPDGWAD
+322 QNFPDGWAD

-344 ELSIAENEEI
+344 ELSMAENEEV
-354 IFTRGQNDR
+354 IFTRGQNNR
-363 GNNLTPS
+363 TNNLIPDDQKGS
-370 GQDGAEEDKGVKQ
+370 VEIGVKD

-398 HGITQKQCDA
+398 HGVTQKQCDA
-408 YDMADG
+408 YAMADG
-414 TPFDIDRVM
+414 TPYDREKVM
-423 AEYGAGNEF
+423 AKYGPGNEF
-432 TNARN
+432 TTINN
-437 KNLHP
+437 KALHP

-488 FYYRGENDGRVNSNE
+488 FYYRGEQDGRVNSNE

-525 NALLKDKPDPALR
+525 NASIRDKADPALR
-538 YADILLLY
+538 YADLLLLY
-546 AEAVNNLTSSHE
+546 AEALNNLTTSYE
-558 VQSWDGTQ
+558 IASWDGTQ

-574 NEMRRGVKPVR
+574 NEMHRGVKPVR

-590 PDYKDEVYADRDQFF
+590 PDYTDEVYADRDQFF
-605 NAIVHERQVEL
+605 NAIVHERQIEF

-630 IAEEHESEQIYGCNT
+630 IAEEHEAEQIYGCNT
-645 LMDKRNALEFYNPVR
+645 LMDRRNALQFYNPVR

-667 FSRKQ
+667 FSRRQ

-693 WRDYE
+693 WKDYE

>member
-1 MKKYKYMIA
+1 MIA
-10 GVAAVCATAALTSC
+10 GVAAMCATAFLTSC

-42 IFNNKTNTLEWLSL
+42 IFNNKNNTLEWLAL

-63 DNIEIGHSDQNP
+63 DNIEIGHSDNNP

-98 GEYGDGYNNGYDGY
+98 GEYGDGYSYDTY

-132 NAHANEGLTQDEI
+132 NAHANDELTQDEI

-176 GADFSA
+176 GADFSE
-182 SYDDMSYP
+182 SYDNLSYP

-221 ARPTKGAALAM
+221 ARPTKGAALAV

-255 DKTGRQLISQEYD
+255 DKTGRQLISQQYD
-268 ERKWALAV
+268 ERKWAVAA

-291 YKIHTVGV
+291 YKIHTVGI
-299 RKSAED
+299 RKTAED
-305 TSYPTTITP
+305 TSYPTTIIP
-314 PVCEPYSS
+314 PKCEPYSS
-322 LNFPDGWAD
+322 QNFPDGWAD

-344 ELSIAENEEI
+344 ELSMAENEEI
-354 IFTRGQNDR
+354 IFTRGQNNR
-363 GNNLTPS
+363 TNNLIPD
-370 GQDGAEEDKGVKQ
+370 GQDGSVEIGVKD

-398 HGITQKQCDA
+398 HGVTQKQCDA
-408 YDMADG
+408 YAMADG
-414 TPFDIDRVM
+414 TPYDREKVM
-423 AEYGAGNEF
+423 AQYGPGNEF
-432 TNARN
+432 TTINN
-437 KNLHP
+437 KALHP

-488 FYYRGENDGRVNSNE
+488 FYYRGEQDGRVNSNE

-525 NALLKDKPDPALR
+525 NASIRDKADPALR
-538 YADILLLY
+538 YADLLLLY
-546 AEAVNNLTSSHE
+546 AEALNNLTTSYE
-558 VQSWDGTQ
+558 IASWDGTQ

-574 NEMRRGVKPVR
+574 NEMHRGVKPVR

-590 PDYKDEVYADRDQFF
+590 PDYTDEVYADRDQFF
-605 NAIVHERQVEL
+605 NAIVHERQIEF

-630 IAEEHESEQIYGCNT
+630 IAEEHEAEQIYGCNT
-645 LMDKRNALEFYNPVR
+645 LMDRRNALQFYNPVR

-667 FSRKQ
+667 FSRRQ

-693 WRDYE
+693 WKDYE

>member
-1 MKKYKYMIA
+1 MIA
-10 GVAAVCATAALTSC
+10 GVAAMCATAFLTSC

-42 IFNNKTNTLEWLSL
+42 IFNNKNNTLEWLAL

-63 DNIEIGHSDQNP
+63 DNIEIGHSDNNP

-98 GEYGDGYNNGYDGY
+98 GEYGDGYSYDTY

-132 NAHANEGLTQDEI
+132 NAHANDELTQDEI

-176 GADFSA
+176 GADFSE
-182 SYDDMSYP
+182 SYDNLSYP

-221 ARPTKGAALAM
+221 ARPTKGAALAV

-255 DKTGRQLISQEYD
+255 DKTGRQLISQQYD
-268 ERKWALAV
+268 ERKWAVAA

-291 YKIHTVGV
+291 YKIHTVGI
-299 RKSAED
+299 RKTAED
-305 TSYPTTITP
+305 TSYPTTIIP
-314 PVCEPYSS
+314 PKCEPYSS
-322 LNFPDGWAD
+322 QNFPDGWAD

-344 ELSIAENEEI
+344 ELSMAENEEV
-354 IFTRGQNDR
+354 IFTRGQNNR
-363 GNNLTPS
+363 TNNLIPD
-370 GQDGAEEDKGVKQ
+370 GQEGSVEIGVKD

-398 HGITQKQCDA
+398 HGVTQKQCDA
-408 YDMADG
+408 YAMADG
-414 TPFDIDRVM
+414 TPYDREKVM
-423 AEYGAGNEF
+423 AQYGPGNEF
-432 TNARN
+432 TTINN
-437 KNLHP
+437 KALHP

-488 FYYRGENDGRVNSNE
+488 FYYRGEQDGRVNSNE

-525 NALLKDKPDPALR
+525 DASIRDKADPALR
-538 YADILLLY
+538 YADLLLLY
-546 AEAVNNLTSSHE
+546 AEALNNLTTSYE
-558 VQSWDGTQ
+558 IASWDGTQ

-574 NEMRRGVKPVR
+574 NEMHRGVKPVR

-590 PDYKDEVYADRDQFF
+590 PDYTDEVYADRDQFF
-605 NAIVHERQVEL
+605 NAIVHERQIEF

-630 IAEEHESEQIYGCNT
+630 IAEEHEAEQIYGCNT
-645 LMDKRNALEFYNPVR
+645 LMDRRNALQFYNPVR

-667 FSRKQ
+667 FSRRQ

-693 WRDYE
+693 WKDYE

>member
-1 MKKYKYMIA
+1 MIA
-10 GVAAVCATAALTSC
+10 GVAAMCATAFLTSC

-42 IFNNKTNTLEWLSL
+42 IFNNKNNTLEWLAL

-63 DNIEIGHSDQNP
+63 DNIEIGHSDNNP

-98 GEYGDGYNNGYDGY
+98 GEYGDGYSYDTY

-132 NAHANEGLTQDEI
+132 NAHANDELTQDEI

-176 GADFSA
+176 GADFSE
-182 SYDDMSYP
+182 SYDNLSYP

-221 ARPTKGAALAM
+221 ARPTKGAALAV

-255 DKTGRQLISQEYD
+255 DKTGRQLISQQYD
-268 ERKWALAV
+268 ERKWAVAA

-291 YKIHTVGV
+291 YKIHTVGI
-299 RKSAED
+299 RKTAED
-305 TSYPTTITP
+305 TSYPTTIIP
-314 PVCEPYSS
+314 PKCEPYSS
-322 LNFPDGWAD
+322 QNFPDGWAD

-344 ELSIAENEEI
+344 ELSMAENEEV
-354 IFTRGQNDR
+354 IFTRGQNNR
-363 GNNLTPS
+363 TNNLIPD
-370 GQDGAEEDKGVKQ
+370 GQEGSVEIGVKD

-398 HGITQKQCDA
+398 HGVTQKQCDA
-408 YDMADG
+408 YAMADG
-414 TPFDIDRVM
+414 TPYDREKVM
-423 AEYGAGNEF
+423 AQYGPGNEF
-432 TNARN
+432 TTINN
-437 KNLHP
+437 KALHP

-488 FYYRGENDGRVNSNE
+488 FYYRGEQDGRVNSNE

-525 NALLKDKPDPALR
+525 DASIRDKADPALR
-538 YADILLLY
+538 YADLLLLY
-546 AEAVNNLTSSHE
+546 AEALNNLTTSYE
-558 VQSWDGTQ
+558 IASWDGTQ

-574 NEMRRGVKPVR
+574 NEMHRGVKPVR

-590 PDYKDEVYADRDQFF
+590 PDYTDDVYADRDQFF
-605 NAIVHERQVEL
+605 NAIVHERQIEF

-630 IAEEHESEQIYGCNT
+630 IAEEHEAEQIYGCNT
-645 LMDKRNALEFYNPVR
+645 LMDRRNALQFYNPVR

-667 FSRKQ
+667 FSRRQ

-693 WRDYE
+693 WKDYE

>member
-1 MKKYKYMIA
+1 MIA
-10 GVAAVCATAALTSC
+10 GVAAMCATAFLTSC

-42 IFNNKTNTLEWLSL
+42 IFNNKNNTLEWLAL

-63 DNIEIGHSDQNP
+63 DNIEIGHSDNNP

-98 GEYGDGYNNGYDGY
+98 GEYGDGYSYDTY

-132 NAHANEGLTQDEI
+132 NAHANDELTQDEI

-176 GADFSA
+176 GADFSE
-182 SYDDMSYP
+182 SYDNLSYP

-255 DKTGRQLISQEYD
+255 DKTGRQLISQQYD
-268 ERKWALAV
+268 ERKWAVAA

-291 YKIHTVGV
+291 YKIHTVGI
-299 RKSAED
+299 RKTAED
-305 TSYPTTITP
+305 TSYPTTIIP
-314 PVCEPYSS
+314 PKCEPYSS
-322 LNFPDGWAD
+322 QNFPDGWAD

-344 ELSIAENEEI
+344 ELSMAENEEV
-354 IFTRGQNDR
+354 IFTRGQNNR
-363 GNNLTPS
+363 TNNLIPD
-370 GQDGAEEDKGVKQ
+370 GQEGSVEIGVKD

-398 HGITQKQCDA
+398 HGVTQKQCDA
-408 YDMADG
+408 YAMADG
-414 TPFDIDRVM
+414 TPYDREKVM
-423 AEYGAGNEF
+423 AKYGPGNEF
-432 TNARN
+432 TTINN
-437 KNLHP
+437 KALHP

-488 FYYRGENDGRVNSNE
+488 FYYRGEQDGRVNSNE

-525 NALLKDKPDPALR
+525 NASIRDKADPALR
-538 YADILLLY
+538 YADLLLLY
-546 AEAVNNLTSSHE
+546 AEALNNLTTSYE
-558 VQSWDGTQ
+558 IASWDGTQ

-574 NEMRRGVKPVR
+574 NEMHRGVKPVR

-590 PDYKDEVYADRDQFF
+590 PDYTDEVYADRDQFF
-605 NAIVHERQVEL
+605 NAIVHERQIEF

-630 IAEEHESEQIYGCNT
+630 IAEEHEAEQIYGCNT
-645 LMDKRNALEFYNPVR
+645 LMDRRNALQFYNPVR

-667 FSRKQ
+667 FSRRQ

-693 WRDYE
+693 WKDYE

>member
-10 GVAAVCATAALTSC
+10 GVAAMCATAFLTSC

-42 IFNNKTNTLEWLSL
+42 IFNNKNNTLEWLAL

-63 DNIEIGHSDQNP
+63 DNIEIGHSDNNP

-98 GEYGDGYNNGYDGY
+98 GEYGDGYSYDTY

-132 NAHANEGLTQDEI
+132 NAHANDELTQDEI

-176 GADFSA
+176 GADFSE
-182 SYDDMSYP
+182 SYDNLSYP

-221 ARPTKGAALAM
+221 ARPTKGAALAV

-255 DKTGRQLISQEYD
+255 DKTGRQLISQQYD
-268 ERKWALAV
+268 ERKWAVAA

-291 YKIHTVGV
+291 YKIHTVGI
-299 RKSAED
+299 RKTAED
-305 TSYPTTITP
+305 TSYPTTIIP
-314 PVCEPYSS
+314 PKCEPYSS
-322 LNFPDGWAD
+322 QNFPDGWAD

-344 ELSIAENEEI
+344 ELSMAENEEI
-354 IFTRGQNDR
+354 IFTRGQNNR
-363 GNNLTPS
+363 TNNLIPD
-370 GQDGAEEDKGVKQ
+370 GQDGSVEIGVKD

-398 HGITQKQCDA
+398 HGVTQKQCDA
-408 YDMADG
+408 YAMADG
-414 TPFDIDRVM
+414 TPYDREKVM
-423 AEYGAGNEF
+423 AKYGPGNEF
-432 TNARN
+432 TTINN
-437 KNLHP
+437 KALHP

-488 FYYRGENDGRVNSNE
+488 FYYRGEQDGRVNSNE

-525 NALLKDKPDPALR
+525 NASIRDKADPALR
-538 YADILLLY
+538 YADLLLLY
-546 AEAVNNLTSSHE
+546 AEALNNLTTSYE
-558 VQSWDGTQ
+558 IASWDGTQ

-574 NEMRRGVKPVR
+574 NEMHRGVKPVR

-590 PDYKDEVYADRDQFF
+590 PDYTDDVYADRDKFF
-605 NAIVHERQVEL
+605 NAIVHERQIEF

-630 IAEEHESEQIYGCNT
+630 IAEEHEAEQIYGCNT
-645 LMDKRNALEFYNPVR
+645 LMDRRNALQFYNPVR

-667 FSRKQ
+667 FSRRQ

-693 WRDYE
+693 WKDYE